1 MRASKGDERPGANG
15 QAREAGMNHM
25 ATVTTTATPGGARR
39 WAAFA
44 ILCVSLLVIML
55 DNTILNVALPTI
67 ARDLSTTAS
76 QLQWIVDSYVLV
88 FAGLLL
94 TMGSL
99 GDRFGRKRALDIG
112 LLIFG
117 AGSLWAAWSGS
128 AGQLIAARAL
138 MGVGGALIMPSTLS
152 ITTNLFSGAERTW
165 AIGAWA
171 GISGLGIVLGPLTGG
186 WLLERFAWGA
196 VFLINLPLVA
206 LALIAGWSLIPES
219 RDPEARALDPVG
231 AILSIAGLTALVW
244 AIIEAPAR
252 GWTDGAIVATFAAAA
267 TLLALFAAWEL
278 RSRAPMLDMRLF
290 RNPRFTAAS
299 LAISLVFFALFG
311 TLFFL
316 TQYLQFVLGYGALE
330 AGIRLTPLVGGLLP
344 GAAFSTRLVGR
355 LGTKALAGAGLLIIT
370 GGLALL
376 STATVASGYG
386 LLALVLAILGVGM
399 GLTMPPATDSI
410 MGALPPERAGVGSA
424 VNDTTRQLGGAL
436 GVAVLGSILS
446 SAYRETMAGAAALGA
461 LPAPLAEAARD
472 SVGAAT
478 VIARQL
484 GGGAATT
491 ILAVAHAAFIDA
503 MGRAVIVAAVVA
515 GLGALIALL
524 FLPARA
530 REGERE
536 DQRAAAWGAEGLK
549 PPAGGSATKSTYVD

>member
-1 MRASKGDERPGANG
+1 MRASKGDERHGADG
-15 QAREAGMNHM
+15 RGRGAGMDRM
-25 ATVTTTATPGGARR
+25 ATMTTTATSGDARR

-152 ITTNLFSGAERTW
+152 ITTNLFSGAERTR

-171 GISGLGIVLGPLTGG
+171 GIGGLGIVLGPLTGG

-219 RDPEARALDPVG
+219 RDPAARTLDPVG
-231 AILSIAGLTALVW
+231 ALLSIAGLIALVW

-267 TLLALFAAWEL
+267 ALLALFATWEL
-278 RSRAPMLDMRLF
+278 RARAPMLDMRLF

-299 LAISLVFFALFG
+299 LTISLVFFALFG

-344 GAAFSTRLVGR
+344 GAAFSTWLVGR
-355 LGTKALAGAGLLIIT
+355 LGTKALVGAGLLIIT

-376 STATVASGYG
+376 STATVESGYG
-386 LLALVLAILGVGM
+386 LLALVLAILGCGM

-410 MGALPPERAGVGSA
+410 MGALPPEQAGVGSA

-436 GVAVLGSILS
+436 GVAILGSILS
-446 SAYRETMAGAAALGA
+446 SAYRDTMAGATALGA
-461 LPAPLAEAARD
+461 LPAPLAGAARD

-484 GGGAATT
+484 GGGAATA

-503 MGRAVIVAAVVA
+503 MGRAVIVAAAVA

-530 REGERE
+530 SEGGREER
-536 DQRAAAWGAEGLK
+536 RADEQPQAL
-549 PPAGGSATKSTYVD
+549 SAREV